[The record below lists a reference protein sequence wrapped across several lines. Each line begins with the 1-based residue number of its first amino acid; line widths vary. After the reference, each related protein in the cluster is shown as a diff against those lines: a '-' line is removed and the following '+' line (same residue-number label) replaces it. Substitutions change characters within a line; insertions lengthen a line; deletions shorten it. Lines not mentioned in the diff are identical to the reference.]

1 MEVSL
6 RDITAQQSD
15 YDKTRPCGAVQAHV
29 DSQDQR
35 LGQGNGGME
44 IVDHCPLQRR
54 LDVAVNRVVG
64 RGGVFPGFQATA
76 QYQNIYLSF
85 RLCRLPEKSLGNLV
99 PLDLGI
105 LLLPNLPSSVPVP
118 CWHPAVH

>member
-64 RGGVFPGFQATA
+64 KGGFP
-76 QYQNIYLSF
+76 
-85 RLCRLPEKSLGNLV
+85 RLPSNCTASEHLFIIQALS
-99 PLDLGI
+99 
-105 LLLPNLPSSVPVP
+105 PS
-118 CWHPAVH
+118 